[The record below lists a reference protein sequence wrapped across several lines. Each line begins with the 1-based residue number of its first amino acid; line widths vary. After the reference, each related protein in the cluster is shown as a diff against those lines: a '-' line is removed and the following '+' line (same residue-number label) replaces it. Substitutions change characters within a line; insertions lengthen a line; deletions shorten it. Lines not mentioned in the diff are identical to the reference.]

1 MLRYIYLLAISFSVH
16 INSDIFVSSPKIKLN
31 NDQQRLIELKIE
43 NTKISDSDV
52 TLFKYK
58 TNELIDTN
66 DIKYTLI
73 QDYEDYYTFTIAL
86 SESYLQDYFSFKINI
101 KDEYIKDIFIF
112 LPSKIRNI
120 YQTESPNTYKQKPLI
135 SNQQELVQTNLATL
149 IEIEEPF
156 IDIQEEE
163 QTIIKGS
170 EITTI
175 WSMAKEI
182 KGKNDDVSI
191 YQIMWSLYLGNKDAF
206 INENINLV
214 RKDIDILVP
223 KMTDI
228 KDVSYQ
234 IAKDSISAM
243 NESFS
248 NSFSDAA
255 KSLLVLTAPQT
266 PEIKEDIDISNI
278 DQEEPTLISFDQPEN
293 PEAFIE
299 QNTKQI
305 TLGIENEVLDKLI
318 DEKDDSTT
326 NEDVTFE
333 IFDLLFIGLISLVSG
348 ILLAF
353 IFIYLRSM
361 KNSKSIQYDFEEA
374 YDDEFNSSSMPSGLS
389 IENNANQQQLD
400 LAITYFEMNDLDNAK
415 KLLKDLLNSD
425 DAEIQKA
432 SKKLLDKF
440 N

>member
-1 MLRYIYLLAISFSVH
+1 MLRYIYLLAISFSLQ

-31 NDQQRLIELKIE
+31 TDQQRLIELKIE

-73 QDYEDYYTFTIAL
+73 QDYEDYHTFTIAL

-135 SNQQELVQTNLATL
+135 SNQQELVQTNSATL

-214 RKDIDILVP
+214 RKDIDLLVP
-223 KMTDI
+223 KMTVI

-266 PEIKEDIDISNI
+266 PEIKEVIVISNI

>member
-1 MLRYIYLLAISFSVH
+1 MLRYIYLLAISFSLQ

-31 NDQQRLIELKIE
+31 TDQQRLIELKIE

-66 DIKYTLI
+66 DITYTLI
-73 QDYEDYYTFTIAL
+73 QDYKDYYTFTIAL

-182 KGKNDDVSI
+182 KGKNDDISI

-243 NESFS
+243 NESFT

-305 TLGIENEVLDKLI
+305 TLGIEDEVLDKLI

-432 SKKLLDKF
+432 TKKLLDKF

>member
-31 NDQQRLIELKIE
+31 ADQQRLIELKIE

-66 DIKYTLI
+66 DITYTLI

-112 LPSKIRNI
+112 LPSKIRII
-120 YQTESPNTYKQKPLI
+120 YQTEPPNTYKQKPLI
-135 SNQQELVQTNLATL
+135 SNQQELVQTNSATL

-266 PEIKEDIDISNI
+266 PEIKEDIDISKI
-278 DQEEPTLISFDQPEN
+278 DQEEPTFISFDQPEN

-361 KNSKSIQYDFEEA
+361 RNSKSIQYDFEEA

>member
-31 NDQQRLIELKIE
+31 ADQQRLIELKIE

-66 DIKYTLI
+66 DITYTLI

-120 YQTESPNTYKQKPLI
+120 YQIESPNIYKQKPLI
-135 SNQQELVQTNLATL
+135 SNQQELVQTNSATL

-175 WSMAKEI
+175 WSIAEKI

-266 PEIKEDIDISNI
+266 PEIKEDIDISKI
-278 DQEEPTLISFDQPEN
+278 DQEEPTFISFDQPEN

-305 TLGIENEVLDKLI
+305 TLGVENEVLDKLI

-333 IFDLLFIGLISLVSG
+333 IFDLLFIGLISLASG

>member
-1 MLRYIYLLAISFSVH
+1 MLRYIYLLAISFSLQ

-31 NDQQRLIELKIE
+31 TDQQRLIELKIE

-66 DIKYTLI
+66 DITYTLI

-333 IFDLLFIGLISLVSG
+333 IFDLLFIGLISLASG

>member
-1 MLRYIYLLAISFSVH
+1 MLRYIYLLIIFFSIQ
-16 INSDIFVSSPKIKLN
+16 INSEIFVSSPKIKLN
-31 NDQQRLIELKIE
+31 TDQQRLVELKIE
-43 NTKISDSDV
+43 NTKISDADV
-52 TLFKYK
+52 ILFKYK
-58 TNELIDTN
+58 TNEPIDKN
-66 DIKYTLI
+66 DIAYTLI

-86 SESYLQDYFSFKINI
+86 SESYIQDYFSFKVNI

-120 YQTESPNTYKQKPLI
+120 YKTESSNIYKQSPVAP
-135 SNQQELVQTNLATL
+135 NQQDLVQTNSTTL

-156 IDIQEEE
+156 IDIQQEE

-175 WSMAKEI
+175 WSMAREI
-182 KGKNDDVSI
+182 KGNNDEISI

-214 RKDIDILVP
+214 RKDVDILVP
-223 KMTDI
+223 RMTDI
-228 KDVSYQ
+228 KDISYQ
-234 IAKDSISAM
+234 IAKDSVIAM

-248 NSFSDAA
+248 DGFSNAA

-266 PEIKEDIDISNI
+266 PEIIEDINISKI
-278 DQEEPTLISFDQPEN
+278 DQEETTFISFDQPED
-293 PEAFIE
+293 PETYIE
-299 QNTKQI
+299 QNTKKI
-305 TLGIENEVLDKLI
+305 TLETENEDLNKLI
-318 DEKDDSTT
+318 EDK
-326 NEDVTFE
+326 NESIAYEDANFE
-333 IFDLLFIGLISLVSG
+333 IFDLLFIALISLASG

-425 DAEIQKA
+425 DAAIQKA

>member
-1 MLRYIYLLAISFSVH
+1 M
-16 INSDIFVSSPKIKLN
+16 
-31 NDQQRLIELKIE
+31 
-43 NTKISDSDV
+43 
-52 TLFKYK
+52 
-58 TNELIDTN
+58 
-66 DIKYTLI
+66 
-73 QDYEDYYTFTIAL
+73 

-120 YQTESPNTYKQKPLI
+120 YQTESSNLYKQNPVI
-135 SNQQELVQTNLATL
+135 SNQQELVQTNSTTL

-182 KGKNDDVSI
+182 KGSNDDVSI

-214 RKDIDILVP
+214 RQDIDILVP

-234 IAKDSISAM
+234 IAKDSIIAM

-248 NSFSDAA
+248 NGFSNAA

-266 PEIKEDIDISNI
+266 PEIIEDEDSSEIEQD
-278 DQEEPTLISFDQPEN
+278 EPTFISFDQPDN
-293 PEAFIE
+293 PETYIE

-305 TLGIENEVLDKLI
+305 TLGIENEALDKFI
-318 DEKDDSTT
+318 EDQDASIA
-326 NEDVTFE
+326 NEDSSFE
-333 IFDLLFIGLISLVSG
+333 IFDLLFIALISLASG

-374 YDDEFNSSSMPSGLS
+374 YDDGFNSSTMPSGLS
-389 IENNANQQQLD
+389 IENNASQQQLD

-425 DAEIQKA
+425 DADIQKA

>member
-1 MLRYIYLLAISFSVH
+1 MQVK
-16 INSDIFVSSPKIKLN
+16 N
-31 NDQQRLIELKIE
+31 LIETLQKLKPNDEIIFYHLKNSELTNCVYETILDVEEGYIE
-43 NTKISDSDV
+43 FT
-52 TLFKYK
+52 
-58 TNELIDTN
+58 
-66 DIKYTLI
+66 I
-73 QDYEDYYTFTIAL
+73 QDYEDYHTFTIAL

-120 YQTESPNTYKQKPLI
+120 YQTESSNLYKQNPVI
-135 SNQQELVQTNLATL
+135 SNQQELVQTNSTTL

-182 KGKNDDVSI
+182 KGSNDDVSI

-214 RKDIDILVP
+214 RQDIDILVP

-234 IAKDSISAM
+234 IAKDSIIAM

-248 NSFSDAA
+248 NSFSNAA

-266 PEIKEDIDISNI
+266 PEIIEDVDSSEIE
-278 DQEEPTLISFDQPEN
+278 QEEPTFISFDQPDN
-293 PEAFIE
+293 PETYIE

-305 TLGIENEVLDKLI
+305 TLGIENEALDKFI
-318 DEKDDSTT
+318 EDQDASIA
-326 NEDVTFE
+326 NEDSSFE
-333 IFDLLFIGLISLVSG
+333 IFDLLFIALISLASG

-374 YDDEFNSSSMPSGLS
+374 YDDGFNSSTMPTGLS
-389 IENNANQQQLD
+389 IENNASQQQLD

-425 DAEIQKA
+425 DADIQQA

>member
-31 NDQQRLIELKIE
+31 ADQQRLIELKIE

-120 YQTESPNTYKQKPLI
+120 YQIESPNTYKQKPLI
-135 SNQQELVQTNLATL
+135 SNQQELVQTNSATL

-206 INENINLV
+206 IYENINLV

-255 KSLLVLTAPQT
+255 KSLLVLTF
-266 PEIKEDIDISNI
+266 
-278 DQEEPTLISFDQPEN
+278 ISFDQPEN

-333 IFDLLFIGLISLVSG
+333 IFDLLFIGLISLASG

>member
-1 MLRYIYLLAISFSVH
+1 MTCIYDDSNISVTAF
-16 INSDIFVSSPKIKLN
+16 LN
-31 NDQQRLIELKIE
+31 NHGDL
-43 NTKISDSDV
+43 SDSYGFLV
-52 TLFKYK
+52 K
-58 TNELIDTN
+58 TKDKTILISGDTG
-66 DIKYTLI
+66 
-73 QDYEDYYTFTIAL
+73 
-86 SESYLQDYFSFKINI
+86 
-101 KDEYIKDIFIF
+101 
-112 LPSKIRNI
+112 PSKNLIR
-120 YQTESPNTYKQKPLI
+120 Y
-135 SNQQELVQTNLATL
+135 
-149 IEIEEPF
+149 
-156 IDIQEEE
+156 
-163 QTIIKGS
+163 G
-170 EITTI
+170 
-175 WSMAKEI
+175 
-182 KGKNDDVSI
+182 
-191 YQIMWSLYLGNKDAF
+191 
-206 INENINLV
+206 
-214 RKDIDILVP
+214 KDIDILVP

-305 TLGIENEVLDKLI
+305 TLGIEDEVLDKLI

>member
-1 MLRYIYLLAISFSVH
+1 MVEEIQDIGMEVETVE
-16 INSDIFVSSPKIKLN
+16 INMPEPQEIKVTAEDSQEPVEVLEQPKIEA
-31 NDQQRLIELKIE
+31 QPIVEESAQE
-43 NTKISDSDV
+43 NVEETV
-52 TLFKYK
+52 EVA
-58 TNELIDTN
+58 N
-66 DIKYTLI
+66 
-73 QDYEDYYTFTIAL
+73 
-86 SESYLQDYFSFKINI
+86 
-101 KDEYIKDIFIF
+101 
-112 LPSKIRNI
+112 
-120 YQTESPNTYKQKPLI
+120 TEM
-135 SNQQELVQTNLATL
+135 E
-149 IEIEEPF
+149 
-156 IDIQEEE
+156 
-163 QTIIKGS
+163 
-170 EITTI
+170 
-175 WSMAKEI
+175 
-182 KGKNDDVSI
+182 
-191 YQIMWSLYLGNKDAF
+191 
-206 INENINLV
+206 
-214 RKDIDILVP
+214 
-223 KMTDI
+223 
-228 KDVSYQ
+228 
-234 IAKDSISAM
+234 
-243 NESFS
+243 
-248 NSFSDAA
+248 
-255 KSLLVLTAPQT
+255 T
-266 PEIKEDIDISNI
+266 PEIKEDIDISKI
-278 DQEEPTLISFDQPEN
+278 DQEEPTFISFDQPEN

-361 KNSKSIQYDFEEA
+361 RNSKSIQYDFEEA

>member
-31 NDQQRLIELKIE
+31 ADQQRLIELKIE

-66 DIKYTLI
+66 DITYTLI

-135 SNQQELVQTNLATL
+135 SNQQELVQTNSATL

-278 DQEEPTLISFDQPEN
+278 DQEEPTFISFDQPEN

>member
-1 MLRYIYLLAISFSVH
+1 MLRYIYLLIIFFSIQ

-31 NDQQRLIELKIE
+31 TDQQRLIELKIE

-52 TLFKYK
+52 ILFKYK
-58 TNELIDTN
+58 TNELIDKN
-66 DIKYTLI
+66 DIAYTLI

-101 KDEYIKDIFIF
+101 NDEYIKDIFIF

-120 YQTESPNTYKQKPLI
+120 YQTESSNLYKQNPVI
-135 SNQQELVQTNLATL
+135 SNQQELVQTNSTTL

-156 IDIQEEE
+156 IDIKEEE
-163 QTIIKGS
+163 QTIIKAS

-182 KGKNDDVSI
+182 KGSNDDISI

-214 RKDIDILVP
+214 RQDIDISVP

-234 IAKDSISAM
+234 IAKDSIIAM

-248 NSFSDAA
+248 NSFSNAA

-266 PEIKEDIDISNI
+266 PEII
-278 DQEEPTLISFDQPEN
+278 
-293 PEAFIE
+293 
-299 QNTKQI
+299 
-305 TLGIENEVLDKLI
+305 
-318 DEKDDSTT
+318 
-326 NEDVTFE
+326 EDVE
-333 IFDLLFIGLISLVSG
+333 HRED
-348 ILLAF
+348 
-353 IFIYLRSM
+353 R
-361 KNSKSIQYDFEEA
+361 
-374 YDDEFNSSSMPSGLS
+374 
-389 IENNANQQQLD
+389 QLD
-400 LAITYFEMNDLDNAK
+400 LGALVQVHQGPWSQRYGATSGFAWVYGLGN
-415 KLLKDLLNSD
+415 
-425 DAEIQKA
+425 
-432 SKKLLDKF
+432 
-440 N
+440 

>member
-31 NDQQRLIELKIE
+31 ADQQRLIELKIE

-66 DIKYTLI
+66 DITYTLI

-182 KGKNDDVSI
+182 KGSNDDVSI

-278 DQEEPTLISFDQPEN
+278 DQEEPTFISFDQPEN

-305 TLGIENEVLDKLI
+305 TLGIEDEVLDKLI

-333 IFDLLFIGLISLVSG
+333 IFDLLFIGLISLASG

-415 KLLKDLLNSD
+415 KLLKDLLSSD

>member
-31 NDQQRLIELKIE
+31 ADQQRLIELKIE

-66 DIKYTLI
+66 DITYTLI

-120 YQTESPNTYKQKPLI
+120 YQIESPNTYKQKPLI

-278 DQEEPTLISFDQPEN
+278 DQEEPTFISFDQPEN

-333 IFDLLFIGLISLVSG
+333 IFDLLFIGLISLASG

>member
-1 MLRYIYLLAISFSVH
+1 MLRYSYLLIIFFSIQ

-31 NDQQRLIELKIE
+31 TDQQRIIELKIE
-43 NTKISDSDV
+43 NIKISDSDV
-52 TLFKYK
+52 ILFKYK
-58 TNELIDTN
+58 TNELIDKN
-66 DIKYTLI
+66 DIAYTLI
-73 QDYEDYYTFTIAL
+73 QDYDDYYTFTIAL

-120 YQTESPNTYKQKPLI
+120 YQTESSNLYKKSPVI
-135 SNQQELVQTNLATL
+135 SNQQELVQTNSASLS
-149 IEIEEPF
+149 EIEEPL
-156 IDIQEEE
+156 IDEQEEE

-182 KGKNDDVSI
+182 KGNNDDVSI

-214 RKDIDILVP
+214 RQDIDILVP
-223 KMTDI
+223 KLTDI
-228 KDVSYQ
+228 KGVSYQ
-234 IAKDSISAM
+234 IAKDSIIAM

-248 NSFSDAA
+248 NSFSNAA

-266 PEIKEDIDISNI
+266 PEIIEEVDFSEIE
-278 DQEEPTLISFDQPEN
+278 QEEPTFIGFDQPDN
-293 PEAFIE
+293 PETYIE

-305 TLGIENEVLDKLI
+305 TLGIENEALDKFI
-318 DEKDDSTT
+318 EDKDESIA
-326 NEDVTFE
+326 NEDSTFE
-333 IFDLLFIGLISLVSG
+333 IFDLLFIALISLASG

-361 KNSKSIQYDFEEA
+361 KDSKNIQYDFEEA
-374 YDDEFNSSSMPSGLS
+374 YDDGFNSSSMPSGLS
-389 IENNANQQQLD
+389 IENNASQQQLD

-415 KLLKDLLNSD
+415 KILKDLLNSD
-425 DAEIQKA
+425 DADIQKA

>member
-1 MLRYIYLLAISFSVH
+1 MLRYIYLLIIFFSIQ
-16 INSDIFVSSPKIKLN
+16 INSEIFVSSPKIKLN
-31 NDQQRLIELKIE
+31 TDQQRLVELKIE
-43 NTKISDSDV
+43 NTKISDADV
-52 TLFKYK
+52 ILFKYK
-58 TNELIDTN
+58 TNEPIDKN
-66 DIKYTLI
+66 DIAYTLI

-86 SESYLQDYFSFKINI
+86 SESYIQDYFSFKVNI

-120 YQTESPNTYKQKPLI
+120 YKTESSNIYKQSPLAP
-135 SNQQELVQTNLATL
+135 NQQDLVQTNSTTL

-156 IDIQEEE
+156 IDIQQEE

-175 WSMAKEI
+175 WSMAREI
-182 KGKNDDVSI
+182 KGSNDEISI

-214 RKDIDILVP
+214 RKDVDILVP
-223 KMTDI
+223 RMTDI
-228 KDVSYQ
+228 KDISYQ
-234 IAKDSISAM
+234 IAKDSVIAM

-248 NSFSDAA
+248 DGFSNAA

-266 PEIKEDIDISNI
+266 PEIIEDINISKI
-278 DQEEPTLISFDQPEN
+278 DQEETTFISFDQPED
-293 PEAFIE
+293 PETYIE
-299 QNTKQI
+299 QNTKKI
-305 TLGIENEVLDKLI
+305 TLETENEDLNKLI
-318 DEKDDSTT
+318 EDK
-326 NEDVTFE
+326 NESIAYEDANFE
-333 IFDLLFIGLISLVSG
+333 IFDLLFIALISLASG

-361 KNSKSIQYDFEEA
+361 KNSKSIRYDFEEA

-425 DAEIQKA
+425 DAAIQKA

>member
-31 NDQQRLIELKIE
+31 ADQQRLIELKIE

-135 SNQQELVQTNLATL
+135 SNQQELVQTNSATL

-266 PEIKEDIDISNI
+266 PEIKEDIDISKI
-278 DQEEPTLISFDQPEN
+278 DQEEPTFVSFDQPEN

-305 TLGIENEVLDKLI
+305 TLGIEDEVLDKLI

-333 IFDLLFIGLISLVSG
+333 IFDLLFIGLISLASG

>member
-1 MLRYIYLLAISFSVH
+1 MLRYIYLLIIFFSIQ

-31 NDQQRLIELKIE
+31 TDQQRLVELKIE
-43 NTKISDSDV
+43 NTKISDADV
-52 TLFKYK
+52 ILFKYK
-58 TNELIDTN
+58 TNEPIDKN
-66 DIKYTLI
+66 DIAYTLI

-86 SESYLQDYFSFKINI
+86 SESYIQDYFSFKVNI

-120 YQTESPNTYKQKPLI
+120 YKTESSNIYKQSPVAP
-135 SNQQELVQTNLATL
+135 NQQDLVQTNSTTL

-156 IDIQEEE
+156 IDIQQEE

-175 WSMAKEI
+175 WSMAREI
-182 KGKNDDVSI
+182 KGSNDEISI

-214 RKDIDILVP
+214 RKDVDILVP
-223 KMTDI
+223 RMTDI
-228 KDVSYQ
+228 KDISYQ
-234 IAKDSISAM
+234 IAKDSVIAM

-248 NSFSDAA
+248 DGFSNAA

-266 PEIKEDIDISNI
+266 PEIIEDINISKI
-278 DQEEPTLISFDQPEN
+278 DQEETTFISFDQPED
-293 PEAFIE
+293 PETYIE
-299 QNTKQI
+299 QNTKKI
-305 TLGIENEVLDKLI
+305 TLETENEDLNKLI
-318 DEKDDSTT
+318 EDK
-326 NEDVTFE
+326 NESIAYEDANFE
-333 IFDLLFIGLISLVSG
+333 IFDLLFIALISLASG

-425 DAEIQKA
+425 DAAIQKA

>member
-1 MLRYIYLLAISFSVH
+1 MSIIIFS
-16 INSDIFVSSPKIKLN
+16 IQIKSDIFLSSPKIKLN
-31 NDQQRLIELKIE
+31 TDQQRLIELKIE
-43 NTKISDSDV
+43 NTKISDSDII
-52 TLFKYK
+52 LFKYK
-58 TNELIDTN
+58 TNELIDKN
-66 DIKYTLI
+66 DIAYTLI
-73 QDYEDYYTFTIAL
+73 QDFEDYHTFTIAL
-86 SESYLQDYFSFKINI
+86 SESYSQDYFSFKINI

-120 YQTESPNTYKQKPLI
+120 YQPEPSNIFNMTPITP
-135 SNQQELVQTNLATL
+135 NQQQLLETDTSTL
-149 IEIEEPF
+149 IEKNEQL
-156 IDIQEEE
+156 IDIKDEE

-182 KGKNDDVSI
+182 KGSSDDVSI

-214 RKDIDILVP
+214 RRDVDILVP

-228 KDVSYQ
+228 KNVSYQ
-234 IAKDSISAM
+234 IAKDSIITM

-248 NSFSDAA
+248 NSFSSAA
-255 KSLLVLTAPQT
+255 KSLLVLTAPET
-266 PEIKEDIDISNI
+266 PETKEDTNSFELK
-278 DQEEPTLISFDQPEN
+278 EEETTFITFDEPAN
-293 PEAFIE
+293 PADLVE

-305 TLGIENEVLDKLI
+305 SLDVENEALDKLI
-318 DEKDDSTT
+318 EGKDESIA
-326 NEDVTFE
+326 NEDTTFE
-333 IFDLLFIGLISLVSG
+333 IFDLLFIALISLASG

-353 IFIYLRSM
+353 IFIYLRNM
-361 KNSKSIQYDFEEA
+361 KNSKSIQYDFEEV
-374 YDDEFNSSSMPSGLS
+374 YDDGLDSSSMPSGLS

-425 DAEIQKA
+425 DADIQQA

>member
-1 MLRYIYLLAISFSVH
+1 MLRYIYLLIIFFSIQ
-16 INSDIFVSSPKIKLN
+16 INSEIFVSSPKIKLN
-31 NDQQRLIELKIE
+31 TDQQRLVELKIE
-43 NTKISDSDV
+43 NTKISDADV
-52 TLFKYK
+52 ILFKYK
-58 TNELIDTN
+58 TNEPIDKN
-66 DIKYTLI
+66 DIAYTLI

-86 SESYLQDYFSFKINI
+86 SESYIQDYFSFKVNI

-120 YQTESPNTYKQKPLI
+120 YKTESSNIYKQSPVAP
-135 SNQQELVQTNLATL
+135 NQQDLVQTNSTTL

-156 IDIQEEE
+156 IDIQQEE

-175 WSMAKEI
+175 WSMAREI
-182 KGKNDDVSI
+182 KGSNDEISI

-214 RKDIDILVP
+214 RKDVDILVP
-223 KMTDI
+223 RMTDI
-228 KDVSYQ
+228 KDISYQ
-234 IAKDSISAM
+234 IAKDSVIAM

-248 NSFSDAA
+248 DGFSNAA

-266 PEIKEDIDISNI
+266 PEIIEDINISKI
-278 DQEEPTLISFDQPEN
+278 DQEETTFISFDQPED
-293 PEAFIE
+293 PETYIE
-299 QNTKQI
+299 QNTKKI
-305 TLGIENEVLDKLI
+305 TLETENEDLNKLI
-318 DEKDDSTT
+318 EDK
-326 NEDVTFE
+326 NESIAYEDANFE
-333 IFDLLFIGLISLVSG
+333 IFDLLFIALISLASG

-425 DAEIQKA
+425 DADIQQA

>member
-1 MLRYIYLLAISFSVH
+1 MLRYIYLLAISFSLQ

-135 SNQQELVQTNLATL
+135 SNQQELVQTNSTTL

-305 TLGIENEVLDKLI
+305 TLGIEDEVLDKLI

-432 SKKLLDKF
+432 TKKLLDKF

>member
-1 MLRYIYLLAISFSVH
+1 MLRYIYLLIIFFSIQ

-31 NDQQRLIELKIE
+31 TDQQRLIELKIE

-52 TLFKYK
+52 ILLKYK
-58 TNELIDTN
+58 TNEVIDKN
-66 DIKYTLI
+66 DIAYTLI
-73 QDYEDYYTFTIAL
+73 QDFEDYYTFTIAL

-101 KDEYIKDIFIF
+101 NDEYIKDIFIF

-120 YQTESPNTYKQKPLI
+120 YQTESSNLYKQNPAI
-135 SNQQELVQTNLATL
+135 SNQQELVQTNSTTL

-182 KGKNDDVSI
+182 KGSNDDVSI

-214 RKDIDILVP
+214 RQDIDILVP

-234 IAKDSISAM
+234 IAKDSIIAM

-248 NSFSDAA
+248 NSFSNAA

-266 PEIKEDIDISNI
+266 PEIIEDVDSSEIE
-278 DQEEPTLISFDQPEN
+278 QEEPTFISFDQPEN
-293 PEAFIE
+293 PETYIE

-305 TLGIENEVLDKLI
+305 TLEIENETLDKFI
-318 DEKDDSTT
+318 EDQDESIA
-326 NEDVTFE
+326 NEDSSFE
-333 IFDLLFIGLISLVSG
+333 IFDLLFIALISLASG

-374 YDDEFNSSSMPSGLS
+374 YDDGFNSSTMPTGLS
-389 IENNANQQQLD
+389 IENNASQQQLD

-425 DAEIQKA
+425 DADIQQA

>member
-31 NDQQRLIELKIE
+31 ADQHRLIELKIE

-66 DIKYTLI
+66 DITYTLI

-120 YQTESPNTYKQKPLI
+120 YQTESSNLYKQNPVI
-135 SNQQELVQTNLATL
+135 SNQQELVQTNSTTL

-214 RKDIDILVP
+214 RQDIDILVP

-266 PEIKEDIDISNI
+266 PEIKEDIDISKI
-278 DQEEPTLISFDQPEN
+278 DQEEPTFISFDQPEN

-415 KLLKDLLNSD
+415 KLLKDLLSSD

>member
-1 MLRYIYLLAISFSVH
+1 MLRYIYLLAISFSLQ

-120 YQTESPNTYKQKPLI
+120 YQIESPKTYKQKPLI
-135 SNQQELVQTNLATL
+135 SNQQELVQTNSATL

-266 PEIKEDIDISNI
+266 PEIKEDTDISNI

-293 PEAFIE
+293 PEALIE

-374 YDDEFNSSSMPSGLS
+374 YDDKFNSSSMPSGLS

>member
-31 NDQQRLIELKIE
+31 ADQQRLIELKIE

-66 DIKYTLI
+66 DITYTLI

-135 SNQQELVQTNLATL
+135 SNQQELVQTNSATL

-182 KGKNDDVSI
+182 KGKNDDISI

-305 TLGIENEVLDKLI
+305 TLGIEDEVLDKLI

>member
-1 MLRYIYLLAISFSVH
+1 MLRYIYLLIIFFSIQ
-16 INSDIFVSSPKIKLN
+16 INSEIFVSSPKIKLN
-31 NDQQRLIELKIE
+31 TDQQRLVELKIE
-43 NTKISDSDV
+43 NTKISDADV
-52 TLFKYK
+52 ILFKYK
-58 TNELIDTN
+58 TNEPIDKN
-66 DIKYTLI
+66 DIAYTLI

-86 SESYLQDYFSFKINI
+86 SESYIQDYFSFKVNI

-120 YQTESPNTYKQKPLI
+120 YKTESSNIYKQSPVAP
-135 SNQQELVQTNLATL
+135 NQQDLVQTNSTTL

-156 IDIQEEE
+156 IDIQQEE

-182 KGKNDDVSI
+182 KGSNDEISI

-214 RKDIDILVP
+214 RKDVDILVP
-223 KMTDI
+223 RMTDI
-228 KDVSYQ
+228 KDISYQ
-234 IAKDSISAM
+234 IAKDSVIAM

-248 NSFSDAA
+248 DGFSNAA

-266 PEIKEDIDISNI
+266 PEIIEDINISKI
-278 DQEEPTLISFDQPEN
+278 DQEETTFISFDQPED
-293 PEAFIE
+293 PETYIE
-299 QNTKQI
+299 QNTKKI
-305 TLGIENEVLDKLI
+305 TLETENEDLNKLI
-318 DEKDDSTT
+318 EDK
-326 NEDVTFE
+326 NESIAYEDANFE
-333 IFDLLFIGLISLVSG
+333 IFDLLFIALISLASG

-425 DAEIQKA
+425 DAAIQKA

>member
-1 MLRYIYLLAISFSVH
+1 MLRYIYLLAISFSLQ

-31 NDQQRLIELKIE
+31 TDQQRLIELKIE

-135 SNQQELVQTNLATL
+135 SNQQELVQTNSATL

-278 DQEEPTLISFDQPEN
+278 DQEEPKFISFDQPEN

-333 IFDLLFIGLISLVSG
+333 IFDLLFIGLISLASG

>member
-1 MLRYIYLLAISFSVH
+1 MLRYIYLLIIFFSIQ

-31 NDQQRLIELKIE
+31 TDQQRLIELKIE

-52 TLFKYK
+52 ILFKYK
-58 TNELIDTN
+58 TNELIDQN
-66 DIKYTLI
+66 DIAYTLI

-120 YQTESPNTYKQKPLI
+120 YQTESSNLYKQNPVI
-135 SNQQELVQTNLATL
+135 SNQQELVQTNSTTL

-182 KGKNDDVSI
+182 KGSNDDVSI

-214 RKDIDILVP
+214 RQDIDILVP

-234 IAKDSISAM
+234 IAKDSIIAM

-248 NSFSDAA
+248 NSFSNAA

-266 PEIKEDIDISNI
+266 PEIIEDVDFSEIE
-278 DQEEPTLISFDQPEN
+278 QEEPTFISFDQPDN
-293 PEAFIE
+293 PETYIE

-305 TLGIENEVLDKLI
+305 TLGIENEALDKF
-318 DEKDDSTT
+318 
-326 NEDVTFE
+326 NEDQDESIANEDSSFE
-333 IFDLLFIGLISLVSG
+333 IFDLLFIALISLASG

-374 YDDEFNSSSMPSGLS
+374 YDDGFNSSTMPTGLS
-389 IENNANQQQLD
+389 IENNASQQQLD

-425 DAEIQKA
+425 DADIQKA